1 MATMATYEESKSYEW
16 IADTVEALAVS
27 SPMHEVFTDLHTR
40 GYDAVMDNM
49 MVTLHGSEEL
59 IAGYDTTIAT
69 KTVADMIL
77 TAFLE
82 EKAPYIRQCLAYI
95 DAEYNPIENYAGHE
109 YETIDDTIG
118 EVYRHGTHAEDGA
131 QDVFTKGP
139 TETSYDYP
147 ERTDSVKIGKGQGYD
162 IEFHE
167 AKKSSVT
174 TADLDGEQI
183 TKVAPEDSETY
194 YNKEKVTQK
203 VPGSTVITSRV
214 PEGGDG
220 GKDTT
225 HYTQREDET
234 KYGDH
239 IDQVKTIQVTDQVDY
254 SARGGSQDET
264 IDEHTVGRIRELTK
278 SGNIG
283 VLTASEMLS
292 RDRSFWEAFN
302 WLSQLTLQLCERVCQ
317 GVMSL

>member
-1 MATMATYEESKSYEW
+1 M
-16 IADTVEALAVS
+16 
-27 SPMHEVFTDLHTR
+27 
-40 GYDAVMDNM
+40 
-49 MVTLHGSEEL
+49 
-59 IAGYDTTIAT
+59 
-69 KTVADMIL
+69 
-77 TAFLE
+77 
-82 EKAPYIRQCLAYI
+82 
-95 DAEYNPIENYAGHE
+95 
-109 YETIDDTIG
+109 
-118 EVYRHGTHAEDGA
+118 
-131 QDVFTKGP
+131 
-139 TETSYDYP
+139 
-147 ERTDSVKIGKGQGYD
+147 KIGKGQGYD

-174 TADLDGEQI
+174 TADLDGEQV
-183 TKVAPEDSETY
+183 TTVAPEDSQTF

-239 IDQVKTIQVTDQVDY
+239 IDKVKTTQAIDQTDY
-254 SARGGSQDET
+254 GPRRGNQDET
-264 IDEHTVGRIRELTK
+264 IDEHTIGRIRELTK

-292 RDRSFWEAFN
+292 RDRLFWESFD

-317 GVMSL
+317 GVMAL